1 MKQIN
6 KIIIGLIL
14 ILSNINFAQ
23 ELDGY
28 KYVVFDNNDFRSK
41 NDTYGISENLAKFF
55 KSKGYEI
62 IIGRDNLIY
71 PTDLNLNICKG
82 LFVNYTT
89 SESSIVVYFYNC
101 NKELIKS
108 FSFLANG
115 NTKDNLNSFFEEM
128 NKLKN
133 HSYNENLTP
142 KIQVPIIVQKDY
154 KNEIE
159 LKSYY
164 DTNKI
169 DLIEGI
175 YKSYKSDEYYKL
187 GIIKVDDI
195 YKAIVLESNKPI
207 WEFGE
212 IKAEFETTA
221 VEGVFSIKF
230 YNQNKI
236 LIETF
241 ANLEGGL
248 ITVELINPE
257 GEDTNMQ
264 FLKLYPK
271 K

>member
-1 MKQIN
+1 M
-6 KIIIGLIL
+6 
-14 ILSNINFAQ
+14 
-23 ELDGY
+23 
-28 KYVVFDNNDFRSK
+28 
-41 NDTYGISENLAKFF
+41 
-55 KSKGYEI
+55 
-62 IIGRDNLIY
+62 
-71 PTDLNLNICKG
+71 NLNICKG

-89 SESSIVVYFYNC
+89 YESSITVHFYNC
-101 NKELIKS
+101 NKETIKNFT
-108 FSFLANG
+108 FSSHG
-115 NTKDNLNSFFEEM
+115 NLKDNLKSFFDEI
-128 NKLKN
+128 NKLKY
-133 HSYNENLTP
+133 HSYNENSTP
-142 KIQVPIIVQKDY
+142 KIQVPIIVQKDS

-207 WEFGE
+207 WEVGE
-212 IKAEFETTA
+212 IKAEFESTA

-241 ANLEGGL
+241 ANLEGG
-248 ITVELINPE
+248 NPTPQ
-257 GEDTNMQ
+257 DSSQ
-264 FLKLYPK
+264 FVLLRVQRYLFSKAEHPLVFL
-271 K
+271 

>member
-1 MKQIN
+1 MKQI
-6 KIIIGLIL
+6 KRIIIVLIL

-28 KYVVFDNNDFRSK
+28 KYVVVDNKDFRSK
-41 NDTYGISENLAKFF
+41 DDTYGISENLAQFF

-82 LFVNYTT
+82 LFLNYATFGST
-89 SESSIVVYFYNC
+89 IVVYFYNC
-101 NKELIKS
+101 NKELINT
-108 FSFLANG
+108 FSCSSYG
-115 NTKDNLNSFFEEM
+115 NLKDNLKSFFEEI

-133 HSYNENLTP
+133 HSYNENLTT
-142 KIQVPIIVQKDY
+142 KIQVPIIVQKDS

-187 GIIKVDDI
+187 GIIKVNDI
-195 YKAIVLESNKPI
+195 YKAIILESNKPI
-207 WEFGE
+207 WEVGE
-212 IKAEFETTA
+212 IKAEFESTA

-248 ITVELINPE
+248 ITVELKNLE
-257 GEDTNMQ
+257 GEDTNMK